1 LQYKHNKLAKEKQDV
16 KNKVMSM
23 TSKESLSEG
32 SEKKN
37 PVDTEKDW
45 ENMLMVDRQNG
56 LNIDTKTEEDKW
68 KFMFFEDDGNGK
80 I

>member
-1 LQYKHNKLAKEKQDV
+1 
-16 KNKVMSM
+16 MSM